1 MHLAS
6 LIAVKRDGGTLSR
19 EQIEFLIAGYV
30 AGSIP
35 DYQMSA
41 FAMAVMWRGMNDEET
56 AALTMAMLSS
66 GTTLKWLP
74 GPAVVDKHSTGGIG
88 DKTSLILAP
97 LLAACGL
104 RVPMLSGR
112 GLGPTGG
119 TLDKLESIPGFRT
132 DLSIAELQS
141 VVESV
146 GCVITGTTP
155 ELVPADRKLYAL
167 RDVTGTVPSIPL
179 ITASIMSKKLA
190 ESPQAL
196 VLDVKWGRGAFMK
209 ALPEARALAGAMVR
223 IGRLM
228 NVPVTA
234 LLTDMNQPLGRMCG
248 NAVEVRESLDCLRG
262 HGPAN
267 LRQCVLELGIAALL
281 ACRRCSSRD
290 AALKL
295 LTEKL
300 DGGDALSH
308 FEWMIAAQGGRL
320 SELCSI
326 APATDVN
333 SPRNGVISSINAEA
347 LGLTIIE
354 LGGGRRI
361 AGETIDHRVGLEVLV
376 RIGDRVSAGQPLVR
390 VFSSS
395 SHSSVLTTQIESAIE
410 IASDTVTAPVLI
422 VEQFTSHPS

>member
-1 MHLAS
+1 MHPAS

-19 EQIEFLIAGYV
+19 AQIEFLIAGYV

-66 GTTLKWLP
+66 GTTLKWP
-74 GPAVVDKHSTGGIG
+74 AGSAVVDKHSTGGIG

-132 DLSIAELQS
+132 DLSIVELQA
-141 VVESV
+141 VVERV

-155 ELVPADRKLYAL
+155 ELVPADRRLYAL

-196 VLDVKWGRGAFMK
+196 VLDVKWGSGAFMK
-209 ALPEARALAGAMVR
+209 TLPEARALAGSLVR

-262 HGPAN
+262 SGPAD

-281 ACRRCSSRD
+281 ACNRCPSRET
-290 AALKL
+290 ALEL
-295 LTEKL
+295 LMEKL
-300 DGGDALSH
+300 DGGEALAR
-308 FEWMIAAQGGRL
+308 FERMVEAQGGGL
-320 SELCSI
+320 ADLCSI
-326 APATDVN
+326 APASDVN
-333 SPRNGVISSINAEA
+333 ASRTGVIGAINAEA
-347 LGLTIIE
+347 LGLAIIE

-361 AGETIDHRVGLEVLV
+361 AGETIDHRTGLEVLV
-376 RIGDRVSAGQPLVR
+376 RIGDRVTAGQPLVR
-390 VFSSS
+390 VFADSPSP
-395 SHSSVLTTQIESAIE
+395 SVLTQIESAVK
-410 IASDTVTAPVLI
+410 IAGETTTAPVLI
-422 VEQFTSHPS
+422 VEQLTSHP